1 MHACFL
7 RAALACAVPAASG
20 LVITH
25 MHLGTQ
31 PPRWVC
37 TSYIGQVGGA
47 AEVILKRNLNA
58 LVLGAASCV
67 LRRANFN
74 KKKETKTA
82 VMLVALAPTT
92 WCAVSLPL
100 ELLLCICMSNAAE
113 HLD

>member
-31 PPRWVC
+31 PPRWVW

-74 KKKETKTA
+74 KKKETKTL
-82 VMLVALAPTT
+82 VLVALAPTT

-100 ELLLCICMSNAAE
+100 ELLLLCICMSNAAE